1 MAVAFPG
8 RTKRVSRKGNPEGR
22 MSLIDHLI
30 EFRQRIIKAVLAL
43 VVCSII
49 GWFLYDWVYAQLTA
63 PMNAVAAQRG
73 IEADKVALNFNGLTT
88 AFSNRI
94 NLSIWMGLILSSPVA
109 IYQAWA
115 YLVPALTRREKRIS
129 LAFAAVTIPL
139 FLSGC
144 AFGFWVLPKAVEI
157 LLGFTPL
164 TAYNLPEAALYF
176 RFVTRLVLVFG
187 FTWVMPVA
195 LVGMIFAG
203 IIPGHSLLRQ
213 WRPALVVIF
222 VIAAIVTPTPDA
234 YTMFFLAAPLVVL
247 YFVAALIGLW
257 IGKRRAAAAPEWTKL
272 PDDRASAL

>member
-49 GWFLYDWVYAQLTA
+49 GWFLY
-63 PMNAVAAQRG
+63 AVAAQRG